1 MVQCGMVYVDLYS
14 AVVTNVS
21 NALCT
26 LVRRK
31 QPSFQ
36 ALFEGAKVLLC
47 AEVVG
52 QRVPNHRAMYS
63 ECLVA
68 NSGEPV
74 LWHHHQCSSEVGF
87 AQKHMASEF
96 ATFTIHTSRS

>member
-1 MVQCGMVYVDLYS
+1 MVWYGVVYVSLYS
-14 AVVTNVS
+14 AIVTNVT

-26 LVRRK
+26 LVPGK

-52 QRVPNHRAMYS
+52 QRVPNHRAVHS
-63 ECLVA
+63 KCSAA
-68 NSGEPV
+68 NTGEPDDV
-74 LWHHHQCSSEVGF
+74 SL
-87 AQKHMASEF
+87 QKVVVVSNMLSTGE
-96 ATFTIHTSRS
+96 